1 MCLTTRQ
8 LREKI
13 KNKEYERLDEKT
25 KFKLKE
31 EKDKT
36 IGIII
41 NFSSYY
47 LYIFFIYRKF
57 LD

>member
-47 LYIFFIYRKF
+47 LYIFFN
-57 LD
+57 L